1 VQWEDLTWTKVSE
14 ELAVAL
20 EMQIDAMVADFFVNR
35 CGLST
40 EVRDIVFIYG
50 LGDGPNRLRELATEN
65 PQEYRRIRLILTGH

>member
-1 VQWEDLTWTKVSE
+1 
-14 ELAVAL
+14 
-20 EMQIDAMVADFFVNR
+20 MVADFFVNR

-40 EVRDIVFIYG
+40 EARDIVFIYG